1 MTRQPTIMPLAFKAS
16 QQLDLPV
23 KDNVKRLAAYLLEQ
37 HRVVAALLNE
47 KQLTAMGPGR
57 YQYTVTTLQVFQ
69 LQVKPVVSISVSSQD
84 GLLKMNAT
92 DAELEGLGL
101 VDDFE
106 LTLEAILEAT
116 PAGLQGEACL
126 GVQVTQPALLKL
138 IPSKV
143 LESTGQSILNGIL
156 LGIKGRVGK
165 QLITDFRQWCQESPV
180 ATDSI
185 NSSHSKDLGQEGL
198 PMQRG

>member
-1 MTRQPTIMPLAFKAS
+1 MTRQPTIMPLAVKAS
-16 QQLDLPV
+16 QHLDLPV
-23 KDNVKRLAAYLLEQ
+23 QDNAKRLAAYLLEQ
-37 HRVVAALLNE
+37 QRVVAALLNE
-47 KQLTAMGPGR
+47 KQLTALGDGR

-69 LQVKPVVSISVSSQD
+69 LQVKPVVSIAVSNAD
-84 GLLKMNAT
+84 GRLIMRAT

-138 IPSKV
+138 IPSRV

-156 LGIKGRVGK
+156 LGIKGRVGQ
-165 QLITDFRQWCQESPV
+165 QLLTDFRHWCQESP
-180 ATDSI
+180 AGSDSI
-185 NSSHSKDLGQEGL
+185 N
-198 PMQRG
+198 P